1 MPHWNR
7 DGRIHISLAQGVWR
21 IVSSVNS
28 MLQGPGKKSYHAPE
42 GEVSRGGGEKDI
54 FYLINN
60 SKIYQKCD
68 ENVGGVRNSKIE

>member
-1 MPHWNR
+1 MTVVFT
-7 DGRIHISLAQGVWR
+7 SAWR
-21 IVSSVNS
+21 KVSGALCRLST

-60 SKIYQKCD
+60 SKIYQKCG
-68 ENVGGVRNSKIE
+68 ENVGGGHETLK